1 MNTTNSRIIYL
12 WQQFSARQATRAELD
27 ELMELLSSG
36 SHDEESRQYLQQLL
50 AATPAGEEDPARW
63 EPILQSILHPVRTLE
78 PHSAAAAERPFEGTV
93 ELRSGSSVRKVEEV
107 SATGSPSP
115 VRRWVRRAM
124 GAAAVVL
131 LAVGLIR
138 LWQAYRAESAVQAPV
153 VVVAPGGNRAVLT
166 LAGGQKIILDSAG
179 TGILAEQGNTHVQKL
194 GDGKLAY
201 EAGAKGANAGKAGSA
216 AAPLYNTLT
225 TPRGGQYQLT
235 LPDGTKVWL
244 NAASS
249 ITYPIAFT
257 GNSRTVEMTGEAYFE
272 VIHDKKRPFTVKA
285 GGQTIQDIGTRFNVN
300 VYADE
305 PAQVTTLLEGAVSV
319 SGHLLRPGEK
329 ATVTGATATGT
340 TGAGG
345 GDIQVT
351 QGDPDQAVAW
361 KNGLFDFNDAGVETV
376 MRQLSR
382 WYNVDVTYEGNI
394 PHRQFQGMIGRSLT
408 LNQVLAGLTKEQVH
422 YQIEPGNRLII
433 TP

>member
-1 MNTTNSRIIYL
+1 MNTTDSRIIHL
-12 WQQFSARQATRAELD
+12 WQQFSARQATRAEMD
-27 ELMELLSSG
+27 ELMELLCSG
-36 SHDEESRQYLQQLL
+36 SHDEESRQFLQQLL

-78 PHSAAAAERPFEGTV
+78 TPSR
-93 ELRSGSSVRKVEEV
+93 
-107 SATGSPSP
+107 PSP

-124 GAAAVVL
+124 TAAAAVL
-131 LAVGLIR
+131 LLVGLTR
-138 LWQAYRAESAVQAPV
+138 LWRSYHPDRVATAPV

-166 LAGGQKIILDSAG
+166 LAGGQKIILDSAAP
-179 TGILAEQGNTHVQKL
+179 GILAEQGNTRVQKL

-201 EAGAKGANAGKAGSA
+201 ELEGAPSA
-216 AAPLYNTLT
+216 SLYNTLT

-249 ITYPIAFT
+249 LTYPIAFT
-257 GNSRTVEMTGEAYFE
+257 GSSRVVEMTGEAYFE
-272 VIHDKKRPFTVKA
+272 VAHDKKRPFTVKA
-285 GGQTIQDIGTRFNVN
+285 GGQTIQDIGTHFNVN
-300 VYADE
+300 AYANE

-319 SGHLLRPGEK
+319 DGHLLRPGEK
-329 ATVTGATATGT
+329 ATVTGATA
-340 TGAGG
+340 AGG
-345 GDIQVT
+345 GDIRVT
-351 QGDPDQAVAW
+351 RGDPDQAIAW
-361 KNGLFDFNDAGVETV
+361 KNGLFDFTDAGLQTV

-394 PHRQFQGMIGRSLT
+394 PPRQFTGMIGRSLT
-408 LNQVLAGLTKEQVH
+408 LNQVLKGLAMERVH
-422 YQIEPGNRLII
+422 YRIEEGNRLII

>member
-12 WQQFSARQATRAELD
+12 WQKFSARQATRAELD

-78 PHSAAAAERPFEGTV
+78 PYTAEAGDPQAAGVGR
-93 ELRSGSSVRKVEEV
+93 
-107 SATGSPSP
+107 PSP

-124 GAAAVVL
+124 TAAAVVL
-131 LAVGLIR
+131 LLVGLFR
-138 LWQAYRAESAVQAPV
+138 LWQTYRAGSPVQAPV

-166 LAGGQKIILDSAG
+166 LAGGQKILLDSAA

-201 EAGAKGANAGKAGSA
+201 EAVGEGDEAGGRGGGGSNQAHAGKAGGA
-216 AAPLYNTLT
+216 AASLYNTLT

-249 ITYPIAFT
+249 ITYPTAFT
-257 GNSRTVEMTGEAYFE
+257 GNNRTVEMTGEAYFE
-272 VIHDKKRPFTVKA
+272 VVHDKKRPFTVKA
-285 GGQTIQDIGTRFNVN
+285 GGQTIEDIGTQFNVN
-300 VYADE
+300 AYSDE

-329 ATVTGATATGT
+329 AT
-340 TGAGG
+340 GG
-345 GDIQVT
+345 GDIRVE

-361 KNGLFDFNDAGVETV
+361 KNGLFNFTDAGLQTV

-394 PHRQFQGMIGRSLT
+394 PPRQFTGMIGRSLT
-408 LNQVLAGLTKEQVH
+408 LDQVLKGLAKERVH
-422 YQIEPGNRLII
+422 YQIEEGNKLII

>member
-50 AATPAGEEDPARW
+50 AATAAGEEDPARW

-78 PHSAAAAERPFEGTV
+78 SYSLGGSGASVAGGRPS
-93 ELRSGSSVRKVEEV
+93 R
-107 SATGSPSP
+107 
-115 VRRWVRRAM
+115 VRRLVRRVMAT
-124 GAAAVVL
+124 AAVVL
-131 LAVGLIR
+131 LLVGLFR
-138 LWQAYRAESAVQAPV
+138 LWRTYRSESAVQPPV

-166 LAGGQKIILDSAG
+166 LAGGQKIILDSAASG
-179 TGILAEQGNTHVQKL
+179 VLAEQGNTHVQKL
-194 GDGKLAY
+194 GDGQLAY
-201 EAGAKGANAGKAGSA
+201 EAGKKGGNTPT
-216 AAPLYNTLT
+216 APLYNTLT

-249 ITYPIAFT
+249 LTYPTAFT
-257 GNSRTVEMTGEAYFE
+257 GGNRTVEMTGEAYFE
-272 VIHDKKRPFTVKA
+272 VAHDKKRPFMVKA
-285 GGQTIQDIGTRFNVN
+285 GGQTIQDIGTHFNVN
-300 VYADE
+300 AYMDE

-319 SGHLLRPGEK
+319 GGHPLRPGEK
-329 ATVTGATATGT
+329 ATVTGVTAAGKTGTGAKTATG
-340 TGAGG
+340 A
-345 GDIQVT
+345 GDIVIS
-351 QGDPDQAVAW
+351 QGDPDEAIAW
-361 KNGLFDFNDAGVETV
+361 KNGLFHFTDAGLQTV

-394 PHRQFQGMIGRSLT
+394 PPRQFTGMIGRSLT
-408 LNQVLAGLTKEQVH
+408 LNQVLTGLAKERVH
-422 YQIEPGNRLII
+422 YQIEEDNKLII

>member
-50 AATPAGEEDPARW
+50 ADTPAGEEDPARW
-63 EPILQSILHPVRTLE
+63 DPILQSILHPVRTLE
-78 PHSAAAAERPFEGTV
+78 PYTASGDPQAAGAGRHYAEAGNA
-93 ELRSGSSVRKVEEV
+93 SVAGR
-107 SATGSPSP
+107 PSP

-124 GAAAVVL
+124 TAAAVVL
-131 LAVGLIR
+131 LSVGLFR
-138 LWQAYRAESAVQAPV
+138 LWRTYRAESIVQAPV

-166 LAGGQKIILDSAG
+166 LAGGQKILLDSAA
-179 TGILAEQGNTHVQKL
+179 TGVLAEQGNTHVQKL

-201 EAGAKGANAGKAGSA
+201 EAGGGAGAT

-249 ITYPIAFT
+249 LTYPTVFT
-257 GNSRTVEMTGEAYFE
+257 GGSRTVEMTGEAYFE
-272 VIHDKKRPFTVKA
+272 VAHDKKRPFMVKA
-285 GGQTIQDIGTRFNVN
+285 GGQTIEDIGTQFNVN
-300 VYADE
+300 AYTDE
-305 PAQVTTLLEGAVSV
+305 PAQVTTLLEGAVKV
-319 SGHLLRPGEK
+319 DGHFLQPGEK
-329 ATVTGATATGT
+329 ATVTG
-340 TGAGG
+340 GG
-345 GDIQVT
+345 VVDVT
-351 QGDPDQAVAW
+351 KGDPEGAVAW
-361 KNGLFDFNDAGVETV
+361 KNGLFDFNDAGLQTV

-394 PHRQFQGMIGRSLT
+394 PTRQFQGMIGRSLT
-408 LNQVLAGLTKEQVH
+408 LNQVLKGLTKERVH
-422 YQIEPGNRLII
+422 YQIEEGNRLII

>member
-50 AATPAGEEDPARW
+50 ADTPAGEEDPARW

-78 PHSAAAAERPFEGTV
+78 PYAEASESLRAGASRPYAEVGDA
-93 ELRSGSSVRKVEEV
+93 SVAGR
-107 SATGSPSP
+107 PSP
-115 VRRWVRRAM
+115 VRLWVRHAM
-124 GAAAVVL
+124 TAAAVVL
-131 LAVGLIR
+131 LLVGLFR
-138 LWQAYRAESAVQAPV
+138 LWRSYRAESVVQAPV

-166 LAGGQKIILDSAG
+166 LAGGQKILLDSAA
-179 TGILAEQGNTHVQKL
+179 TGVLAEQGNTHVQKL

-201 EAGAKGANAGKAGSA
+201 EAGGGGDEAGRGGHTAGA

-249 ITYPIAFT
+249 LTYPTAFT
-257 GNSRTVEMTGEAYFE
+257 GNNRTVEMTGEAYFE
-272 VIHDKKRPFTVKA
+272 VVHDKKRPFMVKA
-285 GGQTIQDIGTRFNVN
+285 GGQTIEDIGTQFNVN
-300 VYADE
+300 AYTDE
-305 PAQVTTLLEGAVSV
+305 PAQVTTLLEGAVKV
-319 SGHLLRPGEK
+319 DGHLLRPGEK
-329 ATVTGATATGT
+329 ATVTGATATS
-340 TGAGG
+340 GG
-345 GDIQVT
+345 GGIEVT
-351 QGDPDQAVAW
+351 KGDPDQAVAW
-361 KNGLFDFNDAGVETV
+361 KNGLFNFTDAGLQTV

-394 PHRQFQGMIGRSLT
+394 PPRQFTGMIGRSLT
-408 LNQVLAGLTKEQVH
+408 LNQVLKGLAKERVH
-422 YQIEPGNRLII
+422 YQIEEGNKLII

>member
-78 PHSAAAAERPFEGTV
+78 PARA
-93 ELRSGSSVRKVEEV
+93 
-107 SATGSPSP
+107 PSP
-115 VRRWVRRAM
+115 IRRWVRRAM
-124 GAAAVVL
+124 TAAAVVL
-131 LAVGLIR
+131 LLVGLFR
-138 LWQAYRAESAVQAPV
+138 LWRTYRTDEAATAPV
-153 VVVAPGGNRAVLT
+153 VIVPPGGNKAVLT
-166 LAGGQKIILDSAG
+166 LAGGQKIILDSAAA
-179 TGILAEQGNTHVQKL
+179 GILAEQGNTHVQKL

-201 EAGAKGANAGKAGSA
+201 EAGTQRGAAT
-216 AAPLYNTLT
+216 APLYNTLT

-249 ITYPIAFT
+249 LTYPTAFT
-257 GNSRTVEMTGEAYFE
+257 GGSRTVEMTGEAYFE
-272 VIHDKKRPFTVKA
+272 VAHDKKHPFTVKV
-285 GGQTIQDIGTRFNVN
+285 GGQTIEDIGTQFNVN
-300 VYADE
+300 AYTDE
-305 PAQVTTLLEGAVSV
+305 PAQVTTLLEGAVKV
-319 SGHLLRPGEK
+319 DGHLLRPGEK
-329 ATVTGATATGT
+329 AMVT
-340 TGAGG
+340 G
-345 GDIQVT
+345 GDIRVT

-394 PHRQFQGMIGRSLT
+394 PTRQFTGMIGRSLT
-408 LNQVLAGLTKEQVH
+408 LNQVLAGLTKERVH
-422 YQIEPGNRLII
+422 YQIEAGNQLII